1 MRTGWLSWGSSVWRL
16 EGCEVTWRQ
25 YLKRKKEDRHFS
37 RVCGGR
43 TRGNYF
49 KLKRF
54 YGSVLW
60 FCGSITFYC
69 LVTHGSRGA
78 FWQNGIWHG
87 SAYEA
92 KMCHSIHSLRKYCTC
107 WHSLMLAK
115 YLWRPSSGC
124 GCEHSEVVGGVFQQW
139 WHQCETQATFW
150 IAMHSCHRMSVSI
163 SSSMQ
168 TG

>member
-1 MRTGWLSWGSSVWRL
+1 MILWYSIIYLSYEDRLRELGLFSL
-16 EGCEVTWRQ
+16 EGRRLWGD
-25 YLKRKKEDRHFS
+25 LKAVATKEK
-37 RVCGGR
+37 
-43 TRGNYF
+43 RGQA
-49 KLKRF
+49 LF
-54 YGSVLW
+54 YVSVLW

-69 LVTHGSRGA
+69 LVTDGSRGA